1 MFEQPR
7 IAPSILSADFLH
19 LQDQI
24 ELIEEAGAGFIHV
37 DVMDGHFVPNLTIGV
52 PIVKQ
57 LAKIARIPLD
67 VHLMIENPL
76 RELPW
81 FIDAGAN
88 MVTMHIEAFEN
99 EDEVY
104 KALEMAHDA
113 GVGAALSVRPK
124 TPVSALVPYI
134 EQLDMAL
141 IMSVEPGFS
150 GQSYIAG
157 SEDKVAQL
165 AKEAK
170 RANVSPLIQID
181 GGIGLSTV
189 ALSARAGADVFVC
202 GNAVYGAQD
211 PAFALREIENAAK
224 FAQREVLGK

>member
-76 RELPW
+76 CELPW
-81 FIDAGAN
+81 FLDAGAN
-88 MVTMHIEAFEN
+88 MVTMHIEAFSN
-99 EDEVY
+99 EDEAH
-104 KALEMAHDA
+104 KALELAHDA
-113 GVGAALSVRPK
+113 GVSAALSVKPK

-134 EQLDMAL
+134 EEIDMAL

-157 SEDKVAQL
+157 SEDKVAQFV
-165 AKEAK
+165 KEA
-170 RANVSPLIQID
+170 RHSSVSPLIQID

-202 GNAVYGAQD
+202 GNAVYGALD
-211 PAFALREIENAAK
+211 PALALREIENAAK
-224 FAQREVLGK
+224 CAQREVLGK